1 MNDTSAARLGPPDES
16 WTEFRRD
23 HGFTG
28 LIGPLWFRRE
38 GDDIVFGVRAEAKHC
53 NVRGV
58 VHGGLM
64 MTLLD
69 HVMGAHVWR
78 VAGKAASATVSLNT
92 DFTASARTGDWIE
105 VRSRMTRRGTGLV
118 FLAGELS
125 VEGKPIATAQGV
137 WKILGQR

>member
-1 MNDTSAARLGPPDES
+1 MNDASVVPTGAPDAT

-38 GDDIVFGVRAEAKHC
+38 GEDIVFALRAGPQHC

-64 MTLLD
+64 VTLID

-78 VAGKAASATVSLNT
+78 VGGRGASATVSLNT
-92 DFTASARTGDWIE
+92 DFVAAARAGDWIE
-105 VRSRMTRRGTGLV
+105 VRSRIIRRGTGLA
-118 FLAGELS
+118 FLAGDLT
-125 VEGKPIATAQGV
+125 VDGRIIASAQGV
-137 WKILGQR
+137 WKVFEQT

>member
-1 MNDTSAARLGPPDES
+1 MNDASAGPAGAPDAT

-28 LIGPLWFRRE
+28 LVGPLWFRRE
-38 GDDIVFGVRAEAKHC
+38 GEDIVFALRAEAKHC

-64 MTLLD
+64 VTLLD

-78 VAGKAASATVSLNT
+78 VGGRGASATISLNT
-92 DFTASARTGDWIE
+92 DFVAAARAGDWIE
-105 VRSRMTRRGTGLV
+105 VRSRIIRRGTGLA
-118 FLAGELS
+118 FLAGDLT
-125 VEGKPIATAQGV
+125 VDGKPIASAQGV
-137 WKILGQR
+137 WKIFEPK

>member
-1 MNDTSAARLGPPDES
+1 MNDTSAARLGPPDAS

-23 HGFTG
+23 HGLTG

-38 GDDIVFGVRAEAKHC
+38 GEDIVFALRAEAKHC

-78 VAGKAASATVSLNT
+78 VGGKAASATISLNT
-92 DFTASARTGDWIE
+92 DFVAAAQSGDWIE
-105 VRSRMTRRGTGLV
+105 ARSRITRRGTGLAFV
-118 FLAGELS
+118 SGELS
-125 VEGKPIATAQGV
+125 VDGKPIASAQGV

>member
-1 MNDTSAARLGPPDES
+1 MNDTTAQISGPPDTT

-28 LIGPLWFRRE
+28 LVGPLWFRRE
-38 GDDIVFGVRAEAKHC
+38 SDDIVFALRTEPKHC

-64 MTLLD
+64 VTLLD

-92 DFTASARTGDWIE
+92 DFVAAARAGDWIE
-105 VRSRMTRRGTGLV
+105 ARSRITRRGTGLAFV
-118 FLAGELS
+118 SGEL
-125 VEGKPIATAQGV
+125 VCDGKPIASAQGV
-137 WKILGQR
+137 WKILGRS

>member
-1 MNDTSAARLGPPDES
+1 MNDVAADRVGPPDAS

-23 HGFTG
+23 AGFAG
-28 LIGPLWFRRE
+28 LVGPLWFKRE
-38 GDDIVFGVRAEAKHC
+38 GDGIVFALRAEAKHC

-78 VAGKAASATVSLNT
+78 VGGKAQSATVSLNT
-92 DFTASARTGDWIE
+92 DFVAAARTGDWIE
-105 VRSRMTRRGTGLV
+105 ARSRMTRQGTGLAFV
-118 FLAGELS
+118 SGELS
-125 VEGKPIATAQGV
+125 VGGKPIASAQGV
-137 WKILGQR
+137 MKILGQG